1 MRVGSPRRSGS
12 GWLLPVAGDGGPA
25 TFVIDGASL
34 LIQSITVTGPG
45 APPIVEHAHTLESP
59 PTLASPKPRC

>member
-1 MRVGSPRRSGS
+1 MRVSSPRRTGS
-12 GWLLPVAGDGGPA
+12 GWLLPVAGDGGPV

-34 LIQSITVTGPG
+34 LIRSVTVTGRG
-45 APPIVEHAHTLESP
+45 APPIVEHVHTLESP